1 VEGEFALV
9 FLSQAASFNNFFES
23 MKKFLILISSI
34 LSLTASMALAK
45 TEGSSV
51 GVAFLKSQVTHQ
63 NSWAPSTNYRDDSFG
78 GVSLNYKHAVQVAN
92 GFYLAP
98 GVSYDRIG
106 TKTDTTSSLASDK
119 VELNNRFSARADI
132 GYDVNDT
139 LAVYGV
145 VGYSALGYE
154 TYNHSGD
161 YSQKKNTYNYTP
173 LLGAGFK
180 TAICKHLDLTLEYT
194 RQHANLNTSDPYQ
207 KVKTQLQTYALGLAY
222 NF

>member
-1 VEGEFALV
+1 
-9 FLSQAASFNNFFES
+9 

-34 LSLTASMALAK
+34 LALTASAAMAK

-51 GVAFLKSQVTHQ
+51 GVALLRSDVAHQ
-63 NSWAPSTNYRDDSFG
+63 NSWAGSVHYKDTARDGF
-78 GVSLNYKHAVQVAN
+78 SLNYKNAIPLAN

-106 TKTDTTSSLASDK
+106 TKTDTTSSLAADK
-119 VELNNRFSARADI
+119 VTVNNRFSARADI
-132 GYDVNDT
+132 GYDVNDH
-139 LAVYGV
+139 LAVYGLA
-145 VGYSALGYE
+145 GYSALGYE
-154 TYNHSGD
+154 VFNHSGV
-161 YSQKKNTYNYTP
+161 YSQKKNSYNYTP

-180 TAICKHLDLTLEYT
+180 TAICKNMDLTLEYT

-207 KVKTQLQTYALGLAY
+207 KVKTQLETYALGLAY